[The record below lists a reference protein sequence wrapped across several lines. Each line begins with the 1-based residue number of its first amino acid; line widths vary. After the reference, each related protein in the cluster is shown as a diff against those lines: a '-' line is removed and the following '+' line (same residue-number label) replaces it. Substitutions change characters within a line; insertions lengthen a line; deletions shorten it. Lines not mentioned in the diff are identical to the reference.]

1 MAQDHRIQWVYSS
14 KTNEELEERY
24 DQWAGEYDADLND
37 RLGWI
42 GPRPAAE
49 ESARRGR
56 RYGTRGDGAKGARLH
71 PGIIRP
77 SNQQVHTGAQRR
89 QGYR

>member
-56 RYGTRGDGAKGARLH
+56 RTRLVGTELKELGFT
-71 PGIIRP
+71 
-77 SNQQVHTGAQRR
+77 QE
-89 QGYR
+89 